1 MLNSTTLEVA
11 IGMALVYLLLSLFC
25 TAVREAIAGVLG
37 SRAKNLE
44 RGIVSLFTDASLA
57 ARDSDGV
64 PLKDAEGKPIPSV
77 SLATA
82 IYDHGLV
89 QSLYRSNKAKSLKQW
104 WGGGTKLPSYIPS
117 RTFSTALFDILFSG
131 TVFTHTGSPG
141 STATPTAADSLQRM
155 LTRLNDLPASKGKQ
169 AILSLV
175 AQAEGDIE
183 KTRKAFET
191 WYEEGM
197 DRAAGWYKR
206 KTQLVL
212 FILGVLIAV
221 ALNVDSFAVGRAL
234 WNNPALRSYTVVA
247 AEQYAKTHN
256 EIPAGE
262 AASLDLSRLES
273 LTLPIGWNGQER
285 TWHRKKNQVD
295 ATRSTGDSASEDLGA
310 IRESLSIYWPFAIGG
325 WLLTALAM
333 TVGAPFWFDLLNQFM
348 VIRSTVK
355 PSEKSGTESSK
366 DAK

>member
-25 TAVREAIAGVLG
+25 TAIREAIAGVLG

-44 RGIVSLFTDASLA
+44 RGIVSLFTEASLA

-64 PLKDAEGKPIPSV
+64 PLKDAEGKLISGV

-82 IYDHGLV
+82 IYNHGLV
-89 QSLYRSNKAKSLKQW
+89 QSLYRSSEAESLKQW

-131 TVFTHTGSPG
+131 TLVTHTGAAAP
-141 STATPTAADSLQRM
+141 TATPTAADPLQSM
-155 LTRLNDLPASKGKQ
+155 LTLLNDLPASKAKQ

-175 AQAEGDIE
+175 VQAEGDIA
-183 KTRKAFET
+183 KTRQAFET
-191 WYEEGM
+191 WYEDGM

-212 FILGVLIAV
+212 FILGLLIA
-221 ALNVDSFAVGRAL
+221 ACLNVDSFAVGRAL
-234 WNNPALRSYTVVA
+234 WNNPALRSYTVAA
-247 AEQYAKTHN
+247 AEQYAKTH
-256 EIPAGE
+256 EVE
-262 AASLDLSRLES
+262 TDQAASQNLASLES

-285 TWHRKKNQVD
+285 TWHRKKNQLD
-295 ATRSTGDSASEDLGA
+295 AAGSMGGSPSQDFEAGK
-310 IRESLSIYWPFAIGG
+310 ESLIIYWPFAIGG
-325 WLLTALAM
+325 WLLTAIAM

-348 VIRSTVK
+348 VIRSTIK
-355 PSEKSGTESSK
+355 PREKSGTESSK
-366 DAK
+366 DPK

>member
-25 TAVREAIAGVLG
+25 TAIREAIAGVLG

-44 RGIVSLFTDASLA
+44 RGIVSLFTGASLA
-57 ARDSDGV
+57 ARDSNGV
-64 PLKDAEGKPIPSV
+64 PLKDAAGKLIPGV
-77 SLATA
+77 SIATA

-89 QSLYRSNKAKSLKQW
+89 QSLYRSSEAKSLKQW

-117 RTFSTALFDILFSG
+117 RTFSTALFDILFRG
-131 TVFTHTGSPG
+131 TALTGAAASA
-141 STATPTAADSLQRM
+141 ATPGAADPLHSM
-155 LTRLNDLPASKGKQ
+155 LAPLNDLPASKGKE

-175 AQAEGDIE
+175 AQAEGDIA
-183 KTRKAFET
+183 KTRQAFET
-191 WYEEGM
+191 WYEDGM

-221 ALNVDSFAVGRAL
+221 CLNVDSVAVGRAL
-234 WNNPALRSYTVVA
+234 WNSPALRSYTVAA
-247 AEQYAKTHN
+247 AEQYAKTH
-256 EIPAGE
+256 EIEKGQ
-262 AASLDLSRLES
+262 AASQYLAPLEA
-273 LTLPIGWNGQER
+273 LTLPIGWNER
-285 TWHRKKNQVD
+285 GHTWHRKKSPVD
-295 ATRSTGDSASEDLGA
+295 AAGSAHEDLGA
-310 IRESLSIYWPFAIGG
+310 VKESLSIYWPFAIGG

>member
-25 TAVREAIAGVLG
+25 TAIREAVAGVLG

-44 RGIVSLFTDASLA
+44 RGIVSLFTEASLA
-57 ARDSDGV
+57 GRDSDGV
-64 PLKDAEGKPIPSV
+64 PLKDAEGKLIPGV

-89 QSLYRSNKAKSLKQW
+89 QSLYRSSEAKSLKRW

-117 RTFSTALFDILFSG
+117 RTFSTALFDILFRGATLTGAAASAAIP
-131 TVFTHTGSPG
+131 TV
-141 STATPTAADSLQRM
+141 ADPLHNM
-155 LTRLNDLPASKGKQ
+155 LTLLNDLPASKGKQ

-175 AQAEGDIE
+175 AQAEGDIA

-191 WYEEGM
+191 WYEDGM

-212 FILGVLIAV
+212 FILGVLIA
-221 ALNVDSFAVGRAL
+221 AGLNVDSFAVGRTL
-234 WNNPALRSYTVVA
+234 WNNPALRSYTVAA

-256 EIPAGE
+256 GIPASQ

-273 LTLPIGWNGQER
+273 LSLPIGWNGQEH
-285 TWHRKKNQVD
+285 TWHRKRNPVD
-295 ATRSTGDSASEDLGA
+295 AARNTGGSASEDFGA
-310 IRESLSIYWPFAIGG
+310 GQDSRRIYWPFAIGG
-325 WLLTALAM
+325 WLLTAIAM

-348 VIRSTVK
+348 VIRSTIK

-366 DAK
+366 DPK

>member
-25 TAVREAIAGVLG
+25 TAIREAIAGVLG

-44 RGIVSLFTDASLA
+44 RGIVSLFTGASLA

-64 PLKDAEGKPIPSV
+64 PLKDAEGKLISGV
-77 SLATA
+77 SLAAA

-89 QSLYRSNKAKSLKQW
+89 QSLYRSNEAKSLKQW

-117 RTFSTALFDILFSG
+117 RTFSTALFDILFRG
-131 TVFTHTGSPG
+131 TAFTGAAA
-141 STATPTAADSLQRM
+141 STATPGAADPLHGM
-155 LTRLNDLPASKGKQ
+155 LAMLNDLPASKGKQ

-175 AQAEGDIE
+175 AQAEGDVA
-183 KTRKAFET
+183 KTRQAFER
-191 WYEEGM
+191 WYEDGM

-212 FILGVLIAV
+212 FIIGVLIAV
-221 ALNVDSFAVGRAL
+221 GLNVDSFAVGRAL
-234 WNNPALRSYTVVA
+234 WNNPALRSYTVAA
-247 AEQYAKTHN
+247 AEQYARTHN
-256 EIPAGE
+256 EIPASE

-285 TWHRKKNQVD
+285 TWHRKKSPVD
-295 ATRSTGDSASEDLGA
+295 AANSTGDSTHGDVGA
-310 IRESLSIYWPFAIGG
+310 VKESLSIYWPFAIGG
-325 WLLTALAM
+325 WLLTAIAM